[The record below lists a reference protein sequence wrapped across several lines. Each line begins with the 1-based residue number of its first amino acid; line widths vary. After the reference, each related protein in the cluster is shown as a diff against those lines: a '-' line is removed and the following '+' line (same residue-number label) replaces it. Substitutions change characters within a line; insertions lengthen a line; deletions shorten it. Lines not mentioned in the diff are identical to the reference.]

1 MQSKKVVSA
10 DNQQERIE
18 TSGWVVGFVDGEG
31 SFLVSIFKSSQAKL
45 KWQVFPEFNV
55 SQSLKGKDLLHQLE
69 KFFGCGHIYAQ
80 NARNIKQDK
89 WDPLYKYCVRNKVEL
104 QQKIIPFF
112 EKYPPKG
119 KSKLNDFQRFV
130 QVVNLMAK
138 GEHLTLNGMVKIA
151 RIAEK
156 MIHRKPIEDSSIF
169 KFLLSSE
176 TTRQAPLKMEKI

>member
-55 SQSLKGKDLLHQLE
+55 SQSLKGKYLLHELE

-80 NARNIKQDK
+80 NARNIKQEK
-89 WDPLYKYCVRNKVEL
+89 WDPLYKYCVRNKTEL

-112 EKYPPKG
+112 EKNPPKG
-119 KSKLNDFQRFV
+119 KSKLSDFQRFV
-130 QVVNLMAK
+130 HVVNLMEK
-138 GEHLTLNGMVKIA
+138 GEHLTIQGMVKIA

-156 MIHRKPIEDSSIF
+156 MIHRKPIEYSSIF